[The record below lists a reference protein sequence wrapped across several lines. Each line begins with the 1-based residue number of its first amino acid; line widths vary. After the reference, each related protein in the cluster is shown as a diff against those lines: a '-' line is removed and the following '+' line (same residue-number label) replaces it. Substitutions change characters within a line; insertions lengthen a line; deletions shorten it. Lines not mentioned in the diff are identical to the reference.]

1 MELNT
6 TTRSTTLIITSML
19 VCSPSLKVLMT
30 PSTSECP
37 RVDTFE
43 AEHVEVALFVLK
55 FEERIIR
62 PKFPHIHCYVTIGR
76 ITRLSCRVILSAP
89 SSFKAS
95 TNVGESVSHDMF
107 LWEVCLVSWNA
118 VWTAWKNAR
127 VYFPLSKEQV
137 LGSYYFPLCSGTKT
151 IVQ

>member
-1 MELNT
+1 
-6 TTRSTTLIITSML
+6 ML

-62 PKFPHIHCYVTIGR
+62 PKIPTHSLLRNNWTDHATLV
-76 ITRLSCRVILSAP
+76 VV
-89 SSFKAS
+89 SSFLLLQAS
-95 TNVGESVSHDMF
+95 RLQRMSVSPYPMICF
-107 LWEVCLVSWNA
+107 YGKYA
-118 VWTAWKNAR
+118 
-127 VYFPLSKEQV
+127 
-137 LGSYYFPLCSGTKT
+137 
-151 IVQ
+151 

>member
-1 MELNT
+1 MLNFGLSALFDLNQFLVSRTQPSREGIQDEVPCFHRRPMELNT
-6 TTRSTTLIITSML
+6 TTQSTTLIITSML

-62 PKFPHIHCYVTIGR
+62 PKNPTIHCYVTIGR
-76 ITRLSCRVILSAP
+76 FCSFN
-89 SSFKAS
+89 FKAS
-95 TNVGESVSHDMF
+95 TNVGESLYPMIGF
-107 LWEVCLVSWNA
+107 YGKYA
-118 VWTAWKNAR
+118 
-127 VYFPLSKEQV
+127 
-137 LGSYYFPLCSGTKT
+137 
-151 IVQ
+151 